1 MAVAIKEEKVV
12 VVEVL
17 ESFFEMNK
25 MTVVGGVV
33 GVGVVLE

>member
-25 MTVVGGVV
+25 MTVVVVVV